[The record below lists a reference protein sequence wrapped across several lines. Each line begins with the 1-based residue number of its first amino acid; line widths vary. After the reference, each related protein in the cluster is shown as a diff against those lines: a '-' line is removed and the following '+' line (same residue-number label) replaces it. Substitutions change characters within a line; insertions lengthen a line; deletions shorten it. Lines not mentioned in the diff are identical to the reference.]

1 MAGDPSGEP
10 VRLSKL
16 MAEQGLSSRR
26 EADRFIEQGWVTV
39 DGVVVDVLG
48 TKVHPSARIALRAP
62 ALDHQRNFITIVV
75 NKPVGYV
82 STQPEPGYTPAIAL
96 VTPERQFGPGP
107 RLHHSDLKGL
117 SVAGRLDIDSQGLL
131 LMTQD
136 GRLAHRVIGDKGEI
150 EKEYLVRVDGDL
162 VHGGLQLLNHGLE
175 LDGFP
180 LRPAHVEW
188 LNHDQLRFVLREG
201 KKRQI
206 RRMCE
211 QVGLRVTG
219 LKRVRIG
226 GIRLGRLPEG
236 EWRHLEPGE
245 RV

>member
-1 MAGDPSGEP
+1 VAGEPPREP

-16 MAEQGLSSRR
+16 MAEQGLCSRR

-48 TKVHPSARIALRAP
+48 TKVDPSARIALGAP
-62 ALDHQRNFITIVV
+62 ALQHQRNFITIVV

-82 STQPEPGYTPAIAL
+82 STQPEPGYTAAIAL

-107 RLHHSDLKGL
+107 RLYGSDLRGL

-136 GRLAHRVIGDKGEI
+136 GRLAQRVIGDRGEI

-162 VHGGLQLLNHGLE
+162 VRGGLQLLNHGLE
-175 LDGFP
+175 LDGFA
-180 LRPAHVEW
+180 LRPAQVEW

-236 EWRHLEPGE
+236 EWRHLTSDE